1 MRISAIILMRI
12 LMRILTEIPMKRILM
27 KKAMAEGA
35 CLTRRPRTDR
45 RYWAAGCVS
54 VRRDAGREN
63 RNFALFT

>member
-1 MRISAIILMRI
+1 
-12 LMRILTEIPMKRILM
+12 MRILTEIPMKRILM
-27 KKAMAEGA
+27 KKARAEGA